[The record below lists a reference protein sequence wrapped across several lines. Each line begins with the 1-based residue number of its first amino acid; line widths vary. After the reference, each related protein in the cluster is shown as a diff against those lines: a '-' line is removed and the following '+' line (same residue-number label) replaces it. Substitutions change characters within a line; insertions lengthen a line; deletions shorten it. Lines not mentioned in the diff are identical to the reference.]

1 MKLFKW
7 WRIFA
12 HRHWITLSFNGKK
25 IRLCSRCSGTV
36 VGYSLLKF
44 VFVQGLKIVNSLLLH
59 HQLFLCILF
68 SFPTILDWITQ
79 TWDWRESTNNLRLAT
94 GFFLGISAALFS
106 QIPLPQIVRRILYTS
121 IIIGVFGI
129 GFLGRKIKTSN

>member
-1 MKLFKW
+1 MNSSKW

-44 VFVQGLKIVNSLLLH
+44 VFFQGFKSFNSLLLN

-68 SFPTILDWITQ
+68 AFPTILDWTTQ
-79 TWDWRESTNNLRLAT
+79 TWDWRESTNNLRLVS
-94 GFFLGISAALFS
+94 GFLLGISAALFS
-106 QIPLPQIVRRILYTS
+106 QIPLPQTFRRILYTS
-121 IIIGVFGI
+121 IVIGVFSI
-129 GFLGRKIKTSN
+129 GFLGRRIKTSN

>member
-1 MKLFKW
+1 MSSFEW

-12 HRHWITLSFNGKK
+12 HRHWITLSINGKK

-44 VFVQGLKIVNSLLLH
+44 VFFQDSQFFNSLSLN

-68 SFPTILDWITQ
+68 AFPTILDWITQ
-79 TWDWRESTNNLRLAT
+79 TWDWRESTNNLRLVT
-94 GFFLGISAALFS
+94 GFLLGISAALFS
-106 QIPLPQIVRRILYTS
+106 QILLPQIFRRLLYTS
-121 IIIGVFGI
+121 IVIGVFSI
-129 GFLGRKIKTSN
+129 GLLGRRIKTST